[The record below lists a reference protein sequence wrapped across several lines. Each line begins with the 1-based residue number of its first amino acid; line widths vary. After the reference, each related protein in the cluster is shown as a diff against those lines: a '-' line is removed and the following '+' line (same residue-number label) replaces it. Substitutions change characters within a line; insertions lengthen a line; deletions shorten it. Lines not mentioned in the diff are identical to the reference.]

1 MNLKHFSSRHVFL
14 SIFVV
19 WIIVFILSACG
30 ATNQAEPTQSPSTSA
45 TEIAPTEAINDGTPQ
60 PPSFEPALL
69 ETRRLTLEF
78 PPKIKADAESDLIR
92 LTLEVDDLGNITPTA
107 FYQENTVT
115 GEVIQIPDLY
125 ATHNVG
131 AESRFDIAG
140 LEVQPTG
147 SVYQPMEQ
155 GKPLTFFWSIRA
167 DEVGKYRG
175 TIWLHLVF
183 VDRVSGE
190 ASRMPISAQIV
201 DIEAVD
207 LFGFSTN
214 FVRTSGV
221 VGSALAVIVG
231 FPFFDDIVKYLWSR
245 RKKRKTKAKSK

>member
-1 MNLKHFSSRHVFL
+1 MIPKSFSTRKLFFCILTSLV
-14 SIFVV
+14 IFA
-19 WIIVFILSACG
+19 LSACG
-30 ATNQAEPTQSPSTSA
+30 SAAATEEIPSHILTEIPATQPVTVSTPQSPSL
-45 TEIAPTEAINDGTPQ
+45 Q
-60 PPSFEPALL
+60 PALL

-78 PPKIKADAESDLIR
+78 PPRIKADAESDLIR

-167 DEVGKYRG
+167 EEVGKYRG
-175 TIWLHLVF
+175 TIWVHLVF

-190 ASRMPISAQIV
+190 TSRMPISAQIV

-221 VGSALAVIVG
+221 IGSALAVIVG

-245 RKKRKTKAKSK
+245 RKKRKTKAKTK